1 MKVDYINPFI
11 ESVYELFSAKLNCEV
26 VKGEV
31 GVFWE
36 PPYNSDIVA
45 LIGLSGPA
53 RGTVA
58 LSFPVS
64 TALSMVGRLKDTDVR
79 IVDDM
84 VKDGVAE
91 LVNIVALCAKSKLND
106 GSTIPIDLSLPTV
119 VRGTHYK
126 VDYPT
131 RTAWLEVPF
140 KSDLGPFSLR
150 VTFERTKE
158 EEAHAHESHAS
169 HESGDG

>member
-1 MKVDYINPFI
+1 MKVEYINPFI
-11 ESVYELFSAKLNCEV
+11 ESVYELFSTMLKVEV
-26 VKGEV
+26 EKGEV
-31 GVFWE
+31 GVYWE
-36 PPYNSDIVA
+36 PPNNSDIVA
-45 LIGLSGPA
+45 LIGVSGSA

-64 TALSMVGRLKDTDVR
+64 TALAIVGKMVDEDVR

-91 LVNIVALCAKSKLND
+91 LVNIVAGTAKGKLND
-106 GSTIPIDLSLPTV
+106 GSDNAIDLSLPTV
-119 VRGTHYK
+119 VRGTNYK

-140 KSDLGPFSLR
+140 NSDLGSFSLR
-150 VTFERTKE
+150 VTFERMGDNGDQND
-158 EEAHAHESHAS
+158 ESADS
-169 HESGDG
+169 